1 MTEKRYHVFISS
13 TYNDLH
19 EERWEVA
26 KVLLSHGCFV
36 SGMEYFP
43 STGDEQ
49 FEYIKEVIDE
59 CDYYILILG
68 GRYGSLAP
76 DGVGYTE
83 KEYNYALEKGMKP
96 IAFVFNKPN
105 DLPSDKRERDPVL
118 YDKFCAFRERVLGKL
133 SSLWGDMNVLKVSV
147 SESIAR
153 ATKRNPAIG
162 WVRGSNVNTEELLYE
177 IFQLKKELDCLKNE
191 KFDFSLLEKDF
202 SITFNL
208 KNQQVNP
215 FIVKYTILFDSILY
229 AISYHNGRY
238 AVLNVIH
245 DKVIELIT
253 EQVQCNPNDIS
264 FDQNFTDQIFLYFQN
279 IGLIDIITTVESR
292 NTFCFISLTERGKQ
306 AALAIERAR
315 E

>member
-1 MTEKRYHVFISS
+1 MSEKRYHVFISS
-13 TYNDLH
+13 TYKDLY

-83 KEYNYALEKGMKP
+83 KEYNYAIEKGMKP
-96 IAFVFNKPN
+96 IAFVFDKPN
-105 DLPSDKRERDPVL
+105 DLSPDKRENDPIL
-118 YDKFCAFRERVLGKL
+118 YGKFCAFRERVLGKL
-133 SSLWGDMNVLKVSV
+133 SSFWDDMNVLKVRV

-153 ATKRNPAIG
+153 ATKRTPAIG

-177 IFQLKKELDCLKNE
+177 IFQLKKELDYLKNE

-202 SITFNL
+202 LILFKIKKQQL
-208 KNQQVNP
+208 KQVA
-215 FIVKYTILFDSILY
+215 IKYTVLFDSILY

-238 AVLNVIH
+238 EVSRIISDMA
-245 DKVIELIT
+245 IELIT
-253 EQVQCNPNDIS
+253 EQVQCSPDDIS

-279 IGLIDIITTVESR
+279 IGLIDITTTIESR
-292 NTFCFISLTERGKQ
+292 NTFFWFLDARRGNQ
-306 AALAIERAR
+306 LS
-315 E
+315 